1 MEVFLE
7 TPTTTLYKEN
17 DRLLKVFKASI
28 LNDELK
34 NQVIFNHKIGHIFN
48 TILPNELY
56 YKNNNLCGYY
66 IPYIKPINLEKFFNG
81 EIYIPVEHRITI
93 VKDLFNALKEIHKYL
108 IVGDIHLG
116 NILINISSGFIIDL
130 DYAKSIFSLEEP
142 ISKYYIV
149 NSNYFELPN
158 SFNSDINKLFI
169 ASLSILFQVNLE
181 CFLYSSCST
190 NDELVKFLLKT
201 LPNSYLSEFAYDLK
215 KHENEKNYKNY
226 FNIDECND
234 LSKDILESR
243 NKLIRNLHY

>member
-1 MEVFLE
+1 MELFLE

-17 DRLLKVFKASI
+17 NRLLKVFKDCI

-34 NQVIFNHKIGHIFN
+34 NQVILNHKIGHVFN
-48 TILPNELY
+48 VVLPNELY

-66 IPYIKPINLEKFFNG
+66 MPYIKSINLEKFFNE
-81 EIYIPVEHRITI
+81 EIYIPVEHRIAV

-116 NILINISSGFIIDL
+116 NILINNSNGFIIDL
-130 DYAKSIFSLEEP
+130 DYAKSIFSSEEP

-149 NSNYFELPN
+149 NGNYFELPN
-158 SFNSDINKLFI
+158 GFNSDINKLFI
-169 ASLSILFQVNLE
+169 TSLSILFQVNLE
-181 CFLYSSCST
+181 CFLYGPWRT
-190 NDELVKFLLKT
+190 NDELEKLLLKSI
-201 LPNSYLSEFAYDLK
+201 PNSYLSEFAHDLK
-215 KHENEKNYKNY
+215 NHENDINYKNY
-226 FNIDECND
+226 FNVDECDD